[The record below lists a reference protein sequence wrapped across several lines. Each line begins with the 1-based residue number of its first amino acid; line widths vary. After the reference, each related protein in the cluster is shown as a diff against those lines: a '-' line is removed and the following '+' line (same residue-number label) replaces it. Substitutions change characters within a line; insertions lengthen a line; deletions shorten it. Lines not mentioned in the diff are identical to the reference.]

1 MRGNIK
7 SWLWVFAP
15 FVLLL
20 AFFLNLAMPKKYSAA
35 EVMSPDFMRDF
46 IQAEYTRAGQSI
58 NPDTLDIM
66 DIQKID
72 DRVLVA
78 YAPYSGVDA
87 RDYNLAVFREYYGGY
102 TFVSRNY
109 YLSQVDIPD
118 LACAHIMTNYGS
130 GSKEPDGFYLAFLS
144 QAENLRQIKLYYK
157 KDYWRDDRP
166 DESWQLLEELAVD
179 KCPALLIMPEVQPPE
194 GSKCGSYLTYYA
206 FLDENGEEIA
216 FFRIEHSYDTY
227 VG

>member
-1 MRGNIK
+1 MRGNLK

-20 AFFLNLAMPKKYSAA
+20 AFFLDLALPKKYSAA

-46 IQAEYTRAGQSI
+46 IQEDLANMVFIGYSQDAGGRSW
-58 NPDTLDIM
+58 
-66 DIQKID
+66 
-72 DRVLVA
+72 
-78 YAPYSGVDA
+78 
-87 RDYNLAVFREYYGGY
+87 DYGLASFREYGDGY
-102 TFVSRNY
+102 IFSVRDNCY
-109 YLSQVDIPD
+109 PVDIPELVHD
-118 LACAHIMTNYGS
+118 RVVTNYGV
-130 GSKEPDGFYLAFLS
+130 GSKEPQGFYQVFLS

-157 KDYWRDDRP
+157 KDYRRDDRP

-179 KCPALLIMPEVQPPE
+179 KCPALLIMPEVRPPE

>member
-1 MRGNIK
+1 MRGNLK

-20 AFFLNLAMPKKYSAA
+20 AFFLDLALPKKYSAA

-46 IQAEYTRAGQSI
+46 IQEDLAKCGRLI
-58 NPDTLDIM
+58 NPDNLEIIGIEKVDNMVFIG
-66 DIQKID
+66 
-72 DRVLVA
+72 
-78 YAPYSGVDA
+78 YSQDA
-87 RDYNLAVFREYYGGY
+87 GGRSWDYGLASFREYGDGY
-102 TFVSRNY
+102 IFSVRDNCY
-109 YLSQVDIPD
+109 PVDIPELVHD
-118 LACAHIMTNYGS
+118 RVVTNYGV
-130 GSKEPDGFYLAFLS
+130 GSKEPQGFYQVFLS

-157 KDYWRDDRP
+157 KDYRRDDRP

-179 KCPALLIMPEVQPPE
+179 KCPALLIMPEVRPPE